1 MNNTVTIN
9 VRDVIRSYCFVS
21 RSDSIN
27 LSERI
32 VKELKDNNKVILDFS
47 EIEHCSSY
55 FDSLFEDLYLY
66 DLDKP
71 DEVKAIGFK
80 DKENEKNFNS
90 CKEQQKKTRIEV
102 LEYNEKHPEMKKWDE
117 ERRKMRF

>member
-21 RSDSIN
+21 TSDSIN
-27 LSERI
+27 LSQRI
-32 VKELKDNNKVILDFS
+32 VKEWKDNNKVILDFS

-55 FDSLFEDLYLY
+55 FDSLFGDLYLY

-71 DEVKAIGFK
+71 TEIQAIGFK

-90 CKEQQKKTRIEV
+90 CKELQRKTRIEE
-102 LEYNEKHPEMKKWDE
+102 LEYIEKHPEMKKWDE
-117 ERRKMRF
+117 KKRKMRF